1 MPSLMTNVRNLA
13 LRDSEPA
20 ASGTPSITI
29 PWSASTLG
37 LLIEKELPGTQ
48 IIVVS
53 NREPYIHNQ
62 TDNGIVLQS
71 PASGLVSAIEPMMRA
86 CGGTWIAHGSG
97 SADRE
102 TVDSNDRLQVPP
114 SAPAYSLRR
123 MWLSQEE
130 QAGYYDGFAN
140 EGIWP
145 LCHIAFVRPTFRKA
159 DWQTYVDVNERFAEA
174 VAQECTV
181 DDPIVLIQD
190 YHFALLPQLV
200 RARLPEATIITFWH
214 IPWPNPEAF
223 GICPWK
229 REIIEGLLSS
239 TILGFHTRYHCA
251 NFLDSVD
258 QVLESRVDRERSTVT
273 VSNREALIKSYP
285 ISIEWPPAALKKQR
299 PVGACRRA
307 ARARLGLSDATRLI
321 VSAERLD
328 YTKGILDR
336 MRAIDEVLTNH
347 PGWRGRLVHYQA
359 VAPSRSGLASYRD
372 LKETAIELAQ
382 SINAKHGFEEG
393 GRVYEPIVLAL
404 RHHEQDELFELL
416 RAADVCVVSSLH
428 DGMNLVAKEF
438 VAARDDNLG
447 VLVLSSF
454 AGAARE
460 LREALIVNPY
470 DAGAMAEAMVRA
482 LAMPGREQ
490 RERMRLMR
498 AQVRDRNVFNWAG
511 QMLLDAARIR
521 KHDRV
526 ARIDRELDRN
536 H

>member
-1 MPSLMTNVRNLA
+1 MSRMMTDVRNLV
-13 LRDSEPA
+13 LRDLEPA
-20 ASGTPSITI
+20 PSGAAPITI

-37 LLIEKELPGTQ
+37 LLVEKEFPGTE

-53 NREPYIHNQ
+53 NREPYIHNR
-62 TDNGIVLQS
+62 TDLGVVVQS

-97 SADRE
+97 TADRE
-102 TVDSNDRLQVPP
+102 TVDGNDRLRVPP
-114 SAPAYSLRR
+114 AAPAYSLRR

-145 LCHIAFVRPTFRKA
+145 LCHIAFVRPIFRKA

-181 DDPIVLIQD
+181 KDPVVLIQD

-239 TILGFHTRYHCA
+239 TILGFHTRYHCS

-273 VSNREALIKSYP
+273 VANHEALIKSYP
-285 ISIEWPPAALKKQR
+285 ISIEWPPVALKRQR
-299 PVGACRRA
+299 PVGECRRSV
-307 ARARLGLSDATRLI
+307 RARLGLSHATRLI

-328 YTKGILDR
+328 YTKGIIDR
-336 MRAIDEVLTNH
+336 MRAVGELLTNY
-347 PGWRGRLVHYQA
+347 PEWRGRLVHYQA
-359 VAPSRSGLASYRD
+359 LAPSRSGLASYRN
-372 LKETAIELAQ
+372 LRNEAFAMAQ
-382 SINAKHGFEEG
+382 SINAKHGFEEP
-393 GRVYEPIVLAL
+393 GRSYEPVILSL
-404 RHHEQDELFELL
+404 RHHEPDELFELL

-438 VAARDDNLG
+438 VAARDDKLG

-454 AGAARE
+454 TGAARE

-470 DAGAMAEAMVRA
+470 DAEAMSEAMIRA
-482 LAMPGREQ
+482 LEMPGQEQ

-521 KHDRV
+521 KHERV
-526 ARIDRELDRN
+526 ARIDREQDRN